1 MNRPNLKGTSPQVL
15 EYIEQLEVLVQGL
28 DGNGAVQFMLSLNR
42 KLVQLAKDLDAM
54 KIDLTAK
61 DDKSL
66 DRFIKM
72 ATVARGWTSDFKS
85 FLQEY
90 GVQVKEESTAGV
102 PLMERLVNG
111 SNKTKPV

>member
-1 MNRPNLKGTSPQVL
+1 MNRPNLKGTPTQVL
-15 EYIEQLEVLVQGL
+15 EYIEQLETLVQGL

-42 KLVQLAKDLDAM
+42 KLVKLAKDMDDM
-54 KIDLTAK
+54 DIDLSAK

-90 GVQVKEESTAGV
+90 GVQVKEESTAGI
-102 PLMERLVNG
+102 PLMERIMNG